1 MLPTNA
7 TSQMASQVQDSF
19 LHQESMEALKAKG
32 RNKDPEALREVAKK
46 FESMFIHQMLK
57 QMRATSEVFGEDN
70 FMRSNETK
78 HHEQMLDQQLS
89 LSLSSGRGLGL
100 AEQFYQQML
109 NNYGDRLNSEAQTDT
124 QAQSDPQSRSLEFSP
139 NAWRALQQPR
149 VQTNANATKTS
160 ASELGGSSPLAGS
173 PAEFVARIREPA
185 QAAADKL
192 GVPAEALVAQAVLET
207 GWGQKVIH
215 DAQGQ
220 SSHNLFNIKADSR
233 WSGDSVR
240 VQTLEYRQGLAE
252 REQAEFRRYDS
263 LEESFNDY
271 VEFLQS
277 SPRYQEALAS
287 GDDAGAYLE
296 QLQKAGYATDPDYAQ
311 KLKRLLNSEAIQA
324 PELQVSRP
332 DQPNQA

>member
-7 TSQMASQVQDSF
+7 SSQMAGQVQDSF
-19 LHQESMEALKAKG
+19 LHQDSMEALKAKG
-32 RNKDPEALREVAKK
+32 RQGDPEALREVAKK
-46 FESMFIHQMLK
+46 FESLFIHQVLK
-57 QMRATSEVFGEDN
+57 QMRATSEVFAEDN
-70 FMRSNETK
+70 FMRSSETK

-109 NNYGDRLNSEAQTDT
+109 NNYGDRLKHEAQTGP
-124 QAQSDPQSRSLEFSP
+124 QAQPNSLEFSP
-139 NAWRALQQPR
+139 NASRALQQVR
-149 VQTNANATKTS
+149 AQTNANTTQAS
-160 ASELGGSSPLAGS
+160 ASELGASAPMAESPD
-173 PAEFVARIREPA
+173 EFVARIRQPA
-185 QAAADKL
+185 QAAAEKL

-215 DAQGQ
+215 DAQGR

-233 WSGDSVR
+233 WSGESVR
-240 VQTLEYRQGLAE
+240 VQTLEYRQGLAQ
-252 REQAEFRRYDS
+252 REQADFRRYDS

-277 SPRYQEALAS
+277 SPRYREALAS

-296 QLQKAGYATDPDYAQ
+296 ELQKAGYATDPDYAQ
-311 KLKRLLNSEAIQA
+311 KLKRLLNLEVIQA
-324 PELQVSRP
+324 PGLQASRP